1 MQIQDHDSV
10 AGKKPNERFLVK
22 AEKPSED
29 AILGALGG
37 AKPLWLEFHAYI
49 QEQYDFSQ
57 ETIFFA
63 KNYGWAVRYR
73 KASRTMFY
81 AFPECESF
89 SMLIVLGKDEAQR
102 VDAQKQLLNPSVREV
117 FDQTEQL
124 HDGKW
129 LWVRVTEASD
139 LSSVQQLLCAKRK
152 PRCEN

>member
-1 MQIQDHDSV
+1 MQIQDHASEI
-10 AGKKPNERFLVK
+10 GKKPYERFLVK
-22 AEKPSED
+22 AEKPSEED
-29 AILGALGG
+29 ILRALGG
-37 AKPLWLEFHAYI
+37 AKPLWQELHAYI

-63 KNYGWAVRYR
+63 KQYGWAVRYKR
-73 KASRTMFY
+73 SGRTMCY
-81 AFPECESF
+81 AFPECEAF

-102 VDAQKQLLNPSVREV
+102 VDAQKQLLNQQVRDI

-139 LSSVQQLLCAKRK
+139 LSSVQRLLCAKRK
-152 PRCEN
+152 PRCEY

>member
-22 AEKPSED
+22 AEKPSDE
-29 AILGALGG
+29 AILYALGG
-37 AKPLWLEFHAYI
+37 AKPLWLALHAYM

-63 KNYGWAVRYR
+63 KNYGWAVRY
-73 KASRTMFY
+73 KKTSRTMCY

-102 VDAQKQLLNPSVREV
+102 VDAQKQLLNPSVRDV
-117 FDQTEQL
+117 FDRTEQL

-129 LWVRVTEASD
+129 LWIRVTQASD
-139 LSSVQQLLCAKRK
+139 LSSVQRLLSAKKK
-152 PRCEN
+152 PRSRL